1 MKDLRNYSL
10 KHHNTFGME
19 AKASR
24 FMEYANV
31 EDAQQIAAV
40 LRAGQEPFLIIGS
53 GSNLLL
59 TADFEGIVVHS
70 VIKGIEKR
78 TGEDGAT
85 VVRCGSGELWDDVVA
100 WCVGEGLG
108 HLVNLSLIP
117 GEVGASVVQNIGAY
131 GSEVSE
137 FVASIEAVDIASGE
151 QVTIAPADCDYGYR
165 KSKFKTVWKNKYLI
179 TAVEYLL
186 PAETQLNVAYGNIRA
201 ELERRGIDKP
211 TADELRSTIIGI
223 RRNKLPD
230 PAVEGNAGSFFMNPV
245 VPRAKYEEL
254 AALYE
259 GMPHYDVDDEHV
271 KIPAGWMIE
280 QCGWKGKSL
289 GRAGVHAKQALVLVN
304 RGGATGDEV
313 VRLCEAIRRDVKEKF
328 GINIY
333 PEVNIV

>member
-40 LRAGQEPFLIIGS
+40 LRAEQEPFLIIGS

-78 TGEDGAT
+78 PGEDGAT
-85 VVRCGSGELWDDVVA
+85 LVRCGSGELWDDVVA

-137 FVASIEAVDIASGE
+137 FVASIEAVDIATGE
-151 QVTIAPADCDYGYR
+151 RVTIAPADCDYGYR
-165 KSKFKTVWKNKYLI
+165 KSKFKTAWKNKYLI

-211 TADELRSTIIGI
+211 TADDLRSTIIGI
-223 RRNKLPD
+223 RQNKLPD
-230 PAVEGNAGSFFMNPV
+230 PVVEGNAGSFFMNPV
-245 VPRAKYEEL
+245 VPREKYEEL

-313 VRLCEAIRRDVKEKF
+313 VRLCEAIRHDVKEKF
-328 GINIY
+328 GINIF

>member
-1 MKDLRNYSL
+1 
-10 KHHNTFGME
+10 
-19 AKASR
+19 
-24 FMEYANV
+24 MEYANV

-137 FVASIEAVDIASGE
+137 FVASIEAVDIATGE
-151 QVTIAPADCDYGYR
+151 RVTIAPADCDYGYR

-223 RRNKLPD
+223 RQNKLPD

-328 GINIY
+328 GISIY

>member
-40 LRAGQEPFLIIGS
+40 LRTEQEPFLIIGS

-151 QVTIAPADCDYGYR
+151 RVTIAPADCDYGYR

-223 RRNKLPD
+223 RQNKLPD

-254 AALYE
+254 ATLYE

-289 GRAGVHAKQALVLVN
+289 GRAGVHTKQALVLVN

>member
-40 LRAGQEPFLIIGS
+40 LRTGQEPFLIIGS

-78 TGEDGAT
+78 TCEDGAT

-201 ELERRGIDKP
+201 ELERRGGLISQRP
-211 TADELRSTIIGI
+211 TSCAARLSGFVRT
-223 RRNKLPD
+223 
-230 PAVEGNAGSFFMNPV
+230 SFQI
-245 VPRAKYEEL
+245 L
-254 AALYE
+254 L
-259 GMPHYDVDDEHV
+259 
-271 KIPAGWMIE
+271 
-280 QCGWKGKSL
+280 WKGT
-289 GRAGVHAKQALVLVN
+289 LV
-304 RGGATGDEV
+304 ASS
-313 VRLCEAIRRDVKEKF
+313 
-328 GINIY
+328 
-333 PEVNIV
+333 

>member
-1 MKDLRNYSL
+1 
-10 KHHNTFGME
+10 
-19 AKASR
+19 
-24 FMEYANV
+24 MEYANV

-70 VIKGIEKR
+70 VIKGIEKKP
-78 TGEDGAT
+78 GEDGAT
-85 VVRCGSGELWDDVVA
+85 LVRCGSGELWDDVVA

-137 FVASIEAVDIASGE
+137 FVASIEAVDIATGE
-151 QVTIAPADCDYGYR
+151 RVTIAPADCDYGYR
-165 KSKFKTVWKNKYLI
+165 KSKFKTAWKNKYLI

-201 ELERRGIDKP
+201 ELERRGIAHP
-211 TADELRSTIIGI
+211 TADDLRSTIIGI
-223 RRNKLPD
+223 RQNKLPD

-245 VPRAKYEEL
+245 VPREKYEEL

-313 VRLCEAIRRDVKEKF
+313 VRLCEAIRHDVKTQF
-328 GINIY
+328 GIEIF

>member
-137 FVASIEAVDIASGE
+137 FVATIETVDIATGE
-151 QVTIAPADCDYGYR
+151 RVTIAPADCDYGYR

-211 TADELRSTIIGI
+211 TADELRSTIIAI
-223 RRNKLPD
+223 RQNKLPD
-230 PAVEGNAGSFFMNPV
+230 PDVEGNAGSFFMNPV

>member
-137 FVASIEAVDIASGE
+137 FVASIEAVDIATGE

-186 PAETQLNVAYGNIRA
+186 PVETQLNVAYGNIRA

-211 TADELRSTIIGI
+211 TADELRSTIIAI
-223 RRNKLPD
+223 RQNKLPD

>member
-40 LRAGQEPFLIIGS
+40 LRAEQEPFLIIGS

-137 FVASIEAVDIASGE
+137 FVASIEAVDIATGE
-151 QVTIAPADCDYGYR
+151 RVTIAPADCDYGYR

-223 RRNKLPD
+223 RQNKLPD

>member
-137 FVASIEAVDIASGE
+137 FVASIEAVDIATGE

-201 ELERRGIDKP
+201 ELERRGIAHP

-223 RRNKLPD
+223 RQNKLPD

>member
-40 LRAGQEPFLIIGS
+40 LRAEQEPFLIIGS

-78 TGEDGAT
+78 TSEDGAT
-85 VVRCGSGELWDDVVA
+85 VVRCGVA
-100 WCVGEGLG
+100 WCVGESLG

-137 FVASIEAVDIASGE
+137 FVASIEAVDIATGE
-151 QVTIAPADCDYGYR
+151 RVTIAPADCDYGYR

-223 RRNKLPD
+223 RQNKLPD

>member
-1 MKDLRNYSL
+1 M
-10 KHHNTFGME
+10 
-19 AKASR
+19 
-24 FMEYANV
+24 
-31 EDAQQIAAV
+31 
-40 LRAGQEPFLIIGS
+40 
-53 GSNLLL
+53 
-59 TADFEGIVVHS
+59 
-70 VIKGIEKR
+70 
-78 TGEDGAT
+78 
-85 VVRCGSGELWDDVVA
+85 VRCGSGELWDDVVA

-211 TADELRSTIIGI
+211 TADELRSTIIAI
-223 RRNKLPD
+223 RQNKLPD

>member
-10 KHHNTFGME
+10 KHHNTFGMD

-31 EDAQQIAAV
+31 KEAQQIASV
-40 LRAGQEPFLIIGS
+40 LRSEQKPFLIIGS

-59 TADFEGIVVHS
+59 TGDFKGIVVHS
-70 VIKGIEKR
+70 AIKGIEKR
-78 TGEDGAT
+78 TCEDGDT
-85 VVRCGSGELWDDVVA
+85 LVRCGSGELWDDVVA

-137 FVASIEAVDIASGE
+137 YVASIEAVDIATGE
-151 QVTIAPADCDYGYR
+151 MVSMEPADCDYGYR

-179 TAVEYLL
+179 TAVEYRL
-186 PAETQLNVAYGNIRA
+186 PAETQLNVAYGNIRT
-201 ELERRGIDKP
+201 ELERKGITQP
-211 TADELRSTIIGI
+211 TADDLRNTIIEI
-223 RRNKLPD
+223 RQTKLPD
-230 PAVEGNAGSFFMNPV
+230 PDIEGNAGSFFMNPV
-245 VPRAKYEEL
+245 VPREKYEEL
-254 AALYE
+254 AALYQ
-259 GMPHYDVDDEHV
+259 GMPHYDIDDDHV

-289 GRAGVHAKQALVLVN
+289 GRAGVHSKQALVLVN
-304 RGGATGDEV
+304 RGGATGEEV
-313 VRLCEAIRRDVKEKF
+313 VMLCEAIRHDVKAQF
-328 GINIY
+328 GIEIF

>member
-40 LRAGQEPFLIIGS
+40 LRTGQEPFLIIGS

-137 FVASIEAVDIASGE
+137 FVATIETVDIATGE
-151 QVTIAPADCDYGYR
+151 RVTIAPADCDYGYR

-223 RRNKLPD
+223 RQNKLPD

-245 VPRAKYEEL
+245 VPREKYEEL

>member
-137 FVASIEAVDIASGE
+137 FVASIEAVDIATGE
-151 QVTIAPADCDYGYR
+151 RVTIAPADCDYGYR

-211 TADELRSTIIGI
+211 TADELRSTIIAI
-223 RRNKLPD
+223 RQNKLPD

>member
-137 FVASIEAVDIASGE
+137 FVASIEAVDIATGE

-186 PAETQLNVAYGNIRA
+186 PAETQLNVAYGNIRV

-223 RRNKLPD
+223 RQNKLPD

-245 VPRAKYEEL
+245 VPREKYEEL

-259 GMPHYDVDDEHV
+259 GMPHYDVDDEYV

>member
-40 LRAGQEPFLIIGS
+40 LRAEQEPFLIIGS

-78 TGEDGAT
+78 PGEDGAT
-85 VVRCGSGELWDDVVA
+85 LVRCGSGELWDDVVA

-137 FVASIEAVDIASGE
+137 FVASIEAVDIATGE
-151 QVTIAPADCDYGYR
+151 RVTIAPADCDYGYR
-165 KSKFKTVWKNKYLI
+165 KSKFKTAWKNKYLI

-201 ELERRGIDKP
+201 ELERRGIAHP
-211 TADELRSTIIGI
+211 TADDLRSTIIGI
-223 RRNKLPD
+223 RQNKLPD

-245 VPRAKYEEL
+245 VPREKYEEL

-313 VRLCEAIRRDVKEKF
+313 VRLCEAIRHDVKTQF
-328 GINIY
+328 GIEVF

>member
-40 LRAGQEPFLIIGS
+40 LRTGQEPFLIIGS

-223 RRNKLPD
+223 RQNKLPD

>member
-40 LRAGQEPFLIIGS
+40 LRTGQEPFLIIGS

-137 FVASIEAVDIASGE
+137 FVATIETVDIATGE
-151 QVTIAPADCDYGYR
+151 RVTIAPADCDYGYR

-223 RRNKLPD
+223 RQNKLPD

-259 GMPHYDVDDEHV
+259 GMPHYDVDDAHV

>member
-1 MKDLRNYSL
+1 
-10 KHHNTFGME
+10 
-19 AKASR
+19 
-24 FMEYANV
+24 MEYANV

-100 WCVGEGLG
+100 WCVGESLG

-151 QVTIAPADCDYGYR
+151 RVTIAPADCDYGYR

-223 RRNKLPD
+223 RQNKLPD

>member
-1 MKDLRNYSL
+1 
-10 KHHNTFGME
+10 
-19 AKASR
+19 
-24 FMEYANV
+24 MEYANV

-40 LRAGQEPFLIIGS
+40 LRTGQEPFLIIGS

-137 FVASIEAVDIASGE
+137 FVATIETVDIATGE
-151 QVTIAPADCDYGYR
+151 RVTIAPADCDYGYR

-223 RRNKLPD
+223 RQNKLPD

>member
-100 WCVGEGLG
+100 WCVGESLG

-151 QVTIAPADCDYGYR
+151 RVTIAPADCDYGYR

-223 RRNKLPD
+223 RQNKLPD

>member
-40 LRAGQEPFLIIGS
+40 LRAEQEPFLIIGS

-59 TADFEGIVVHS
+59 TDDFEGIVVHS

-78 TGEDGAT
+78 PGEDGAT
-85 VVRCGSGELWDDVVA
+85 LVRCGSGELWDDVVA

-137 FVASIEAVDIASGE
+137 FVASIEAVDIATGE
-151 QVTIAPADCDYGYR
+151 RVTIAPADCDYGYR
-165 KSKFKTVWKNKYLI
+165 KSKFKTAWKNKYLI

-201 ELERRGIDKP
+201 ELERRGIAHP
-211 TADELRSTIIGI
+211 TADDLRSTIIGI
-223 RRNKLPD
+223 RQNKLPD

-245 VPRAKYEEL
+245 VPREKYEEL

-259 GMPHYDVDDEHV
+259 GMPHYDVDEEHV

-313 VRLCEAIRRDVKEKF
+313 VRLCEAIRHDVKTQF
-328 GINIY
+328 GIEIF

>member
-31 EDAQQIAAV
+31 EDAQQITAV
-40 LRAGQEPFLIIGS
+40 LRAEQEPFLIIGS

-70 VIKGIEKR
+70 VIKGIKKR
-78 TGEDGAT
+78 TCEDGAT

-223 RRNKLPD
+223 RQNKLPD

-245 VPRAKYEEL
+245 VPREKYEEL

>member
-40 LRAGQEPFLIIGS
+40 LRTGQEPFLIIGS

-137 FVASIEAVDIASGE
+137 FVASIEAVDIATGE
-151 QVTIAPADCDYGYR
+151 RVTIAPADCDYGYR

-223 RRNKLPD
+223 RQNKLPD

>member
-137 FVASIEAVDIASGE
+137 FVASIEAVDIATGE

-223 RRNKLPD
+223 RQNKLPD

-245 VPRAKYEEL
+245 VPRAEYEEL

>member
-1 MKDLRNYSL
+1 
-10 KHHNTFGME
+10 
-19 AKASR
+19 
-24 FMEYANV
+24 
-31 EDAQQIAAV
+31 
-40 LRAGQEPFLIIGS
+40 
-53 GSNLLL
+53 
-59 TADFEGIVVHS
+59 
-70 VIKGIEKR
+70 
-78 TGEDGAT
+78 
-85 VVRCGSGELWDDVVA
+85 
-100 WCVGEGLG
+100 
-108 HLVNLSLIP
+108 VNLSLIP

-165 KSKFKTVWKNKYLI
+165 KSKFKTDWKNKYLI

-223 RRNKLPD
+223 RQNKLPD

>member
-40 LRAGQEPFLIIGS
+40 LRTGQEPFLIIGS

-137 FVASIEAVDIASGE
+137 FVASIEAVDIATGE
-151 QVTIAPADCDYGYR
+151 RVTIAPADCDYGYR

>member
-40 LRAGQEPFLIIGS
+40 LRTGQEPFLIIGS

-137 FVASIEAVDIASGE
+137 FVASIEAVDIATGE
-151 QVTIAPADCDYGYR
+151 RVTIAPADCDYGYR

-211 TADELRSTIIGI
+211 TADELRSTIIAI
-223 RRNKLPD
+223 RQNKLPD

>member
-151 QVTIAPADCDYGYR
+151 RVTIAPADCDYGYR

-223 RRNKLPD
+223 RQNKLPD

>member
-31 EDAQQIAAV
+31 EDAQQIAAI

-70 VIKGIEKR
+70 VIKGIVKR
-78 TGEDGAT
+78 TCEDGAT

>member
-40 LRAGQEPFLIIGS
+40 LRAEQEPFLIIGS

-137 FVASIEAVDIASGE
+137 FVASIEAVDIATGE
-151 QVTIAPADCDYGYR
+151 RVTIAPADCDYGYR

-223 RRNKLPD
+223 RQNKLPD

-254 AALYE
+254 VALYE

>member
-40 LRAGQEPFLIIGS
+40 LRTSQEPFLIIGS

-137 FVASIEAVDIASGE
+137 FVASIEAVDIATGE
-151 QVTIAPADCDYGYR
+151 RVTIAPADCDYGYR

-223 RRNKLPD
+223 RQNKLPD